1 MIDNLK
7 ELEKF
12 LKLCRKQGVTKI
24 NFDNVN
30 VELGEMPEERQA
42 SQIDV
47 IEDPYKNFPAGE
59 LTPEQLMYYSSGGRP
74 ENDPDL
80 KEKVS

>member
-42 SQIDV
+42 SQIDA